1 MTPTA
6 QRFPLDAPLNPAAIH
21 PASALADALA
31 QINQTAALRRLLA
44 SSNAAPLTAA
54 LLVESASL
62 QLTDGST
69 VPIEERLLDNGAA
82 DLTDADAITMPCTD
96 RAGAWLGDRVGVGV
110 ALSLRIRDRRIA
122 DAAAVIVGVAPYPLR
137 ARQIEGALRG
147 RAASPQLLDI
157 AAQTAR
163 IEAQPF
169 GIGDITDE
177 AALKQLAETTRAA
190 LQLALS
196 RAP

>member
-6 QRFPLDAPLNPAAIH
+6 QRFPLDAPLDPAAIH

-31 QINQTAALRRLLA
+31 QINQTAPLRRLLA
-44 SSNAAPLTAA
+44 SPNAAPLTAA

-69 VPIEERLLDNGAA
+69 IPIEERLLDNGAA

-96 RAGAWLGDRVGVGV
+96 RAGAWLGDRVGV
-110 ALSLRIRDRRIA
+110 ALSLRIRDGRIA

-169 GIGDITDE
+169 GIGDIIDE
-177 AALKQLAETTRAA
+177 AALEQLAATTRAA

>member
-31 QINQTAALRRLLA
+31 QLDQTDALRRLLA
-44 SSNAAPLTAA
+44 SPNAAPLTAA
-54 LLVESASL
+54 LLVESALL

-69 VPIEERLLDNGAA
+69 IPIEERLLDNGAA
-82 DLTDADAITMPCTD
+82 DLTDADAITVPCAD
-96 RAGAWLGDRVGVGV
+96 RTGAWLGDRVGV

-169 GIGDITDE
+169 GIGDIIEE
-177 AALKQLAETTRAA
+177 AALEQLAETTRAA

>member
-1 MTPTA
+1 MTPAA

-31 QINQTAALRRLLA
+31 QLDRTDALRRLLA
-44 SSNAAPLTAA
+44 SPNAAPLTAA

-62 QLTDGST
+62 QLANGST
-69 VPIEERLLDNGAA
+69 IPIEERLLDNGAA
-82 DLTDADAITMPCTD
+82 DLTDADAITMPCAD
-96 RAGAWLGDRVGVGV
+96 RAGAWLGDRVGV

-169 GIGDITDE
+169 GIGDIIDE
-177 AALKQLAETTRAA
+177 AALERLAKTTRAA

>member
-31 QINQTAALRRLLA
+31 QLDRTAPLRRLLA
-44 SSNAAPLTAA
+44 SPNAAPLTAA
-54 LLVESASL
+54 LLVGSASL

-69 VPIEERLLDNGAA
+69 IPIEERLLDNGAA

-96 RAGAWLGDRVGVGV
+96 RAGAWLGDRHGV

-169 GIGDITDE
+169 GVGDIIEE
-177 AALKQLAETTRAA
+177 AALEQLAETTRAA

>member
-31 QINQTAALRRLLA
+31 QLDRTAALRRLLT
-44 SSNAAPLTAA
+44 SPNAAPLTAA

-69 VPIEERLLDNGAA
+69 IPIEDRLLDNGAA
-82 DLTDADAITMPCTD
+82 DLTDADAITMPCAG
-96 RAGAWLGDRVGVGV
+96 RASAWLGDRAGV

-169 GIGDITDE
+169 GIGDIIEE
-177 AALKQLAETTRAA
+177 AALEQLAETTRAA